1 MNLDIVKQHLPKGKW
16 TINKSSIGASEQ
28 AYIADSGKEKLFIK
42 FGVNI
47 HALKRL
53 SDLGVTPKVVSSGIE
68 GGNQFVVQEFIE
80 GKKPNKDWFEQN
92 IKELA
97 KFIKTYHQD
106 KDLKD
111 ILAKDEKHS
120 YEENIEVV
128 LKGLDNDIKKSNS
141 DLFNAPEIK
150 EVIKMLREKGNGLK
164 PTPLVPTH
172 SDPNPQNL
180 LLTEN
185 RIVMVDWDDIFLSDP
200 MKDICLILWW
210 YIPRNKWDEFFKV
223 YGKEL
228 DEEKLRWW
236 IARNNL
242 SIAGW
247 YGKQG
252 NSEYVKF
259 FIDDALFAL
268 EGKDNSIIFNNS

>member
-1 MNLDIVKQHLPKGKW
+1 MNLDLVKKYLPEGQW

-28 AYIADSGKEKLFIK
+28 AYIADNGKKKLFIK

-47 HALKRL
+47 PALKRL
-53 SDLGVTPKVVSSGIE
+53 SDLGVTPKVVSSGTEE
-68 GGNQFVVQEFIE
+68 GNHFVIQEFIE

-92 IKELA
+92 IKDLA

-111 ILAKDEKHS
+111 ILAKDEKHY

-128 LKGLDNDIKKSNS
+128 LKGLDNDIQKSNS

-150 EVIKMLREKGNGLK
+150 EVIKMLRGKGKALK

-200 MKDICLILWW
+200 MKDIGLILWW
-210 YIPRNKWDEFFKV
+210 YIPRNKWGEFFKV

-236 IARNNL
+236 IARNTL

-252 NSEYVKF
+252 NNEYVKF

-268 EGKDNSIIFNNS
+268 EGKDNSLIFNNS